1 MADLALDLGVDLAA
15 IAVLAFGLYYRRHG
29 RRDLCLAF
37 VALNVGLFA
46 VVATLS
52 RAHGAGIALGFG
64 LFGVL
69 SIIRLRSASV
79 QQEEAGYYFVV
90 LVLGLLGGLR
100 LDDRWVTWLLDA
112 VILLVMYAA
121 DHPRLLA
128 RARRSEIVLDR
139 VHATEADLRADLAR
153 RLDGEVTRMVVTEVD
168 YVRDVTVVD
177 VRYRAARRVRTVTP
191 RAVRD
196 VPEAYG
202 RTA

>member
-1 MADLALDLGVDLAA
+1 MADLALDLAVDLAVIA
-15 IAVLAFGLYYRRHG
+15 ILAFGLYYRRHG

-37 VALNVGLFA
+37 VALNIGLFT
-46 VVATLS
+46 VVAALS

-100 LDDRWVTWLLDA
+100 LDDRWVTWLLDG

-128 RARRSEIVLDR
+128 RARRSEVVLDR
-139 VHATEADLRADLAR
+139 VHDTEDALRADLER
-153 RLDGEVTRMVVTEVD
+153 RLDGAVTRLVVTEVD

-177 VRYRAARRVRTVTP
+177 VRYRAARPSAAP

-196 VPEAYG
+196 VAYG